1 MALKGMAKV
10 DLTGSNGDL
19 VEISVQPDRCECVSY
34 IKGKSADDGEGW
46 KPAVLVRPGGFEAW
60 RRTQ

>member
-1 MALKGMAKV
+1 MTLKGMAKV
-10 DLTGSNGDL
+10 DLAGSKGDL
-19 VEISVQPDRCECVSY
+19 VEIAVQVDRCECVSY
-34 IKGKSADDGEGW
+34 IEGMSADDGEGW